1 MMVKSIINSECKSKV
16 IYNTF
21 VMLMVMTLENIF
33 TVISKY
39 NVSYIDI
46 LILFSYFTE
55 GSFEYYLTNYI

>member
-39 NVSYIDI
+39 NISYIDI

-55 GSFEYYLTNYI
+55 GSFEYYLTDYI

>member
-39 NVSYIDI
+39 NISYIDI